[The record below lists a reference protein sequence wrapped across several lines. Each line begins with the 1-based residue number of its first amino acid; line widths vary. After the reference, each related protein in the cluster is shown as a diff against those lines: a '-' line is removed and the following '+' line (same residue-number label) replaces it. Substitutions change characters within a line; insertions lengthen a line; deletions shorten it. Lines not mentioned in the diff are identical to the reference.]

1 MLHRRTEFA
10 LTALLNWKTNS
21 RRGDLLPKKP
31 SKEGDIAP
39 FSNSFTSHRWT
50 CEPFHKSSVD
60 LRWQIFPADTPASRL
75 VGKPFRCTSE
85 LRFAVAA
92 VFSEIDNQENFKI
105 DLIDKQKFFS

>member
-1 MLHRRTEFA
+1 
-10 LTALLNWKTNS
+10 
-21 RRGDLLPKKP
+21 
-31 SKEGDIAP
+31 
-39 FSNSFTSHRWT
+39 
-50 CEPFHKSSVD
+50 
-60 LRWQIFPADTPASRL
+60 